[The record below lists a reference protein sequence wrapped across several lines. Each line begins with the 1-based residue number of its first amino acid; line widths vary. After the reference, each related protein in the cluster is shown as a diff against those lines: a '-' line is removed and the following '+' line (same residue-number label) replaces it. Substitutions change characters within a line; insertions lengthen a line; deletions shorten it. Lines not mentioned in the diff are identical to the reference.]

1 MAYSDFSLSRVQ
13 ENFGLTIHEVNNLFA
28 KIKPIEASDYLQV
41 TLAETV
47 PLALAINTEKA
58 RSELMITPLLL
69 EIRRKLN
76 NQISLFSGTE
86 FTVDAELGLNGY
98 CDFIISQSTEQ
109 LFIKSPVAIIIE
121 AKNENIKA
129 GFGQCIAAMVAA
141 QLFNRNQGKPIQ
153 VIYGAVTTGDI
164 WRFLQL
170 REKELELDLSNF
182 YLDQTEKILGI
193 LYQMFQQPKVN
204 LT

>member
-1 MAYSDFSLSRVQ
+1 MAYSDSSLSRVQ